1 MGTNWKLGGRSA
13 RSALRLPGVRRVHP
27 GLGGRFPPSSRG
39 SSNPHDTFGLGR
51 TGQLMMVEVIDI
63 QQLDYAIEHGS
74 IMIVNSTFS
83 ETSFFIWTP
92 SLHGK

>member
-1 MGTNWKLGGRSA
+1 
-13 RSALRLPGVRRVHP
+13 
-27 GLGGRFPPSSRG
+27 
-39 SSNPHDTFGLGR
+39 
-51 TGQLMMVEVIDI
+51 MMVEVIDI